1 MLFKSVL
8 TSAVLALSV
17 GVDTVVASKHGRLG
31 QLARDPLE
39 RAKRVVADGHV
50 KPVRSTKDYRFLNEK
65 TKGKKRE

>member
-8 TSAVLALSV
+8 TSAVLALSL

-39 RAKRVVADGHV
+39 RAKRAVDNGHAQ
-50 KPVRSTKDYRFLNEK
+50 PVRSTKDYRFLNEK
-65 TKGKKRE
+65 TKSK